1 MFTADRNDAFA
12 AQLLERLQRT
22 PATVPA

>member
-12 AQLLERLQRT
+12 AQLLECLARI
-22 PATVPA
+22 PARVTI